1 MQRKYTLYLL
11 AVVALLASLLP
22 LSVAAQDAFPTSY
35 QIEEFAAPDNKALDG
50 SAAAGS
56 APFYAPAGM
65 ALFSETEPND
75 TAATANALAGSQ
87 AVVLGTVSPAN
98 DVDYF
103 SFTANQGDRVYAAMQ
118 TQWSNASGDSRL
130 QIIASDGTTVLEFDD
145 DDGAFSALASS
156 IAGTV
161 IPATGT
167 YYVRAYGYSATTVI
181 TPYHL
186 HVRVQSGTPTPEVEP
201 NNGTATANPLPAN
214 GWVSGNISATTDPDV
229 FSFSLNAGDS
239 VYLALDQD
247 PGRATGNSAWDAR
260 LGLGL
265 FGDAGNMILVANGA
279 GTTKP
284 NSEAFFMTVQQAGTY
299 YAYIDSTSATGLGPN
314 ALYNL
319 SVSIYP

>member
-22 LSVAAQDAFPTSY
+22 LSAAAQDAFPTSY

-56 APFYAPAGM
+56 APFYARGHGP
-65 ALFSETEPND
+65 LQRDWPND

-87 AVVLGTVSPAN
+87 AVVLGNVSPAN

-103 SFTANQGDRVYAAMQ
+103 SFSANAGDRVYAAMQ

-167 YYVRAYGYSATTVI
+167 YYVRLWLQRHHRDH
-181 TPYHL
+181 PYHL
-186 HVRVQSGTPTPEVEP
+186 HVRVQSGAPTPEVGP
-201 NNGTATANPLPAN
+201 TTARRRPTRCRPTAGSAATWQPLPTPTSSPSASTPAIRSTWRWTRTPAAPPATAPGTPVWA
-214 GWVSGNISATTDPDV
+214 WASSATP
-229 FSFSLNAGDS
+229 L
-239 VYLALDQD
+239 
-247 PGRATGNSAWDAR
+247 
-260 LGLGL
+260 
-265 FGDAGNMILVANGA
+265 I
-279 GTTKP
+279 
-284 NSEAFFMTVQQAGTY
+284 
-299 YAYIDSTSATGLGPN
+299 
-314 ALYNL
+314 
-319 SVSIYP
+319 